1 MYGVKAVTEKNQGE
15 MIDILIGQRVRQQRE
30 ALGLSIRGLASAMAA
45 IMSDTG
51 KAMGPG
57 KLLSLEKGRYRWN
70 TKLIAAAAQ
79 ALEIPEEMAAVLQL
93 PPEEASLV
101 MTHRAGG
108 LGGVAA
114 WTAERRGR

>member
-1 MYGVKAVTEKNQGE
+1 
-15 MIDILIGQRVRQQRE
+15 
-30 ALGLSIRGLASAMAA
+30 MAD

-57 KLLSLEKGRYRWN
+57 KLNSLEKGRYRWN

-79 ALEIPEEMAAVLQL
+79 ALGIPDEMAAVLQL

-101 MTHRAGG
+101 MAYRAAG

-114 WTAERRGR
+114 WIAERLGR